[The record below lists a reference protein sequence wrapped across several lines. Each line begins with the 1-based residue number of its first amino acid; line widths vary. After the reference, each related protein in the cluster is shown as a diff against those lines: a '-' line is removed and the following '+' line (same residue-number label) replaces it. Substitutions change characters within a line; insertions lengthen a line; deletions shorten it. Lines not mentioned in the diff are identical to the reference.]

1 MTNLYKTGRK
11 SFFYHITTGKFL
23 KKSII
28 FHAQIGRKYHE
39 YHIRNV
45 NSETLNL
52 VCTDR
57 SCPARALVRVPKST
71 GLITVKR
78 TRTKT
83 NGCQQK
89 IYQFNCADP
98 KARDLTNYIFLAK
111 NSAPHSNHALP
122 KLGVLNC
129 VKKDFRET
137 HIELGSYF
145 FVQLLCKILN
155 LR

>member
-1 MTNLYKTGRK
+1 MESSYEIRNLENQNRDVGTCQNP
-11 SFFYHITTGKFL
+11 FFYHITTGKFL

-57 SCPARALVRVPKST
+57 SCPARAHVRVPKST

-98 KARDLTNYIFLAK
+98 KARDLKNYIFLAK
-111 NSAPHSNHALP
+111 NSAPHSDSHRE
-122 KLGVLNC
+122 
-129 VKKDFRET
+129 KKQWLSENKNF
-137 HIELGSYF
+137 S
-145 FVQLLCKILN
+145 K
-155 LR
+155 

>member
-1 MTNLYKTGRK
+1 MKFEILKTRTVMLELVK
-11 SFFYHITTGKFL
+11 TLFSTTSPQEKFL

-28 FHAQIGRKYHE
+28 YHAQIGRKYHE

-71 GLITVKR
+71 GLITLKR
-78 TRTKT
+78 IKTKT
-83 NGCQQK
+83 NGKNQR
-89 IYQFNCADP
+89 IYHFNCADP
-98 KARDLTNYIFLAK
+98 KARDLKNYIFLTK
-111 NSAPHSNHALP
+111 NSAPHSEHALP

-129 VKKDFRET
+129 FY
-137 HIELGSYF
+137 LSNGPGSKYNSTIN
-145 FVQLLCKILN
+145 KT
-155 LR
+155 